1 MPKKVLC
8 AVSHGLYE
16 PWISILKEG
25 QEKTWLNSTWPQGF
39 ELIHFHGTPLNKFGV
54 FLDRLHEKIRW
65 SGRRKAS
72 LLKVLD
78 FIIIYPFMLY
88 KAKYSE
94 SKLLFTKDF
103 ALHIHFPDSYL
114 TYRWKELGLFS
125 YFLEKTDADYLF
137 ITSTSSYVNVA
148 KFMEYLNKLPESSVY
163 AGGTPYENAEFI
175 SGSNR
180 ILSRDLV
187 KRVNDNSFRFNPFII
202 EDVALGKL
210 VGELGVQRITFP
222 LRNISTI
229 EDLDNL
235 SYNDLLSNYHFR
247 LKSGPLKARDDV
259 KIMLKLHKLLQRDE
273 EENDG

>member
-16 PWISILKEG
+16 PWISILKDG
-25 QEKTWLNSTWPQGF
+25 QEKTWLDLPRPQGF

-54 FLDRLHEKIRW
+54 FLDFLHEKIRW

-72 LLKVLD
+72 VLKILD
-78 FIIIYPFMLY
+78 YFVVYPFMLY
-88 KAKYSE
+88 RAKFSE

-114 TYRWKELGLFS
+114 TYRWKELGLFR

-137 ITSTSSYVNVA
+137 ITSTSSYINID
-148 KFMEYLNKLPESSVY
+148 KFMEYIHSLPESNVY
-163 AGGTPYENAEFI
+163 AGGVPYKDAEFI

-187 KRVNDNSFRFNPFII
+187 KRIIENSNWFNPTII

-210 VGELGVQRITFP
+210 VSALGVERISFP
-222 LRNISTI
+222 LMNISTL
-229 EDLDNL
+229 EDLDALKYSFL
-235 SYNDLLSNYHFR
+235 SAHYHFR
-247 LKSGPLKARDDV
+247 LKSGPLNARDDA
-259 KIMLKLHKLLQRDE
+259 KIMLKLHRRLLE
-273 EENDG
+273 GKENER